1 MAFWDNEKNKL
12 KGFGVAM
19 KTPAQIALERKLTI
33 SKPTAKPAVTA
44 KPNGTGKD
52 ASGGVDPNA
61 IIASIPEDVKRPTN
75 VVLPPSTGQQTQAL
89 LVDTAQVLRQA
100 KAKTAQVKQVVSQV
114 KSTAGKLKGFFG
126 FGAVDVTKA
135 QKVQVTQQ
143 SVAIAKQAATEAKAT
158 IGNLKQTKQALVA
171 HRQGLL
177 KDKAQIANENAKLKG
192 AISKKQKH
200 KVDVEEKLSKVPK
213 TITK

>member
-19 KTPAQIALERKLTI
+19 KTPAQIALQKKLAL
-33 SKPTAKPAVTA
+33 SKSGTKAAVAIKPA
-44 KPNGTGKD
+44 GSGKD
-52 ASGGVDPNA
+52 SSGGVDPNA
-61 IIASIPEDVKRPTN
+61 VIASIPDDVKRPTSI
-75 VVLPPSTGQQTQAL
+75 VLPPATGQKTQAL
-89 LVDTAQVLRQA
+89 LINTAHILQQA
-100 KAKTAQVKQVVSQV
+100 KSKTSQIKQIVSQV
-114 KSTAGKLKGFFG
+114 KSTKGKLKGFFG

-143 SVAIAKQAATEAKAT
+143 SATIAKQAATDAKAILT
-158 IGNLKQTKQALVA
+158 NLKQTKQELVS

-177 KDKAQIANENAKLKG
+177 KNKAQIANENAKLKG
-192 AISKKQKH
+192 AIAKKQKH
-200 KVDVEEKLSKVPK
+200 KVDVDTSLSKVPK